1 MAIADSFLEFRGL
14 QENMKPAVGT
24 SLDNPPRPGAAEQ
37 AFARQ
42 PARPFVSHAD
52 EKAPRIGMTQPPSL
66 ARIVRQS
73 LEKRRA
79 AMLTGWAGK
88 S

>member
-24 SLDNPPRPGAAEQ
+24 SLDRPAQAQQNKLSLANQLVRSSRTLMRRRPGLAWHS
-37 AFARQ
+37 
-42 PARPFVSHAD
+42 RP
-52 EKAPRIGMTQPPSL
+52 
-66 ARIVRQS
+66 RIVRQS

>member
-1 MAIADSFLEFRGL
+1 MEIADSFLEFSGL
-14 QENMKPAVGT
+14 ARKYEPAVGT
-24 SLDNPPRPGAAEQ
+24 SRDNPLRPGAAEQ

-52 EKAPRIGMTQPPSL
+52 EKASRIGMTQPPSL
-66 ARIVRQS
+66 ARFVRQT

-79 AMLTGWAGK
+79 EMLTGWAGK